1 VFKFASISDK
11 IGLMAGSVIFET
23 NSAVQTKKIAGI
35 LAKELL
41 KTKMKKNALVLA
53 LSGDLGSG
61 KTTFVQGLAKG
72 FNIKEKIKSPTFLII
87 KNYKLKTKNHKL
99 FIHID
104 AYRLKKAKDILGLGW
119 REMADDSKSIIVIEW
134 AKHIAKI
141 LPKNHIDINFKHISE
156 NKRKITLGHSVSKC

>member
-1 VFKFASISDK
+1 MV
-11 IGLMAGSVIFET
+11 FET
-23 NSAVQTKKIAGI
+23 NSGKETKKLGEI
-35 LAKELL
+35 LARELVKI
-41 KTKMKKNALVLA
+41 KTEKTALVLA
-53 LSGDLGSG
+53 FSGELGAG

-72 FNIKEKIKSPTFLII
+72 LGIKEKIKSPTFLIV

-104 AYRLKKAKDILGLGW
+104 AYRLKKPQDILSLGW
-119 REMADDSKSIIVIEW
+119 REMSGDQKNIIVIEW

-156 NKRKITLGHSVSKC
+156 NKRKITLGHSVS